1 MLAREDR
8 SGAAPPFW
16 PLIIFP
22 NEAMRFP
29 ISSGLDVSL
38 SALLLT
44 LPSLP
49 HICETMG
56 LFRMS
61 LRFACPLERLC
72 AMFCT
77 IGFDARDWNRFPK
90 FGWPCGWP

>member
-1 MLAREDR
+1 
-8 SGAAPPFW
+8 
-16 PLIIFP
+16 
-22 NEAMRFP
+22 
-29 ISSGLDVSL
+29 
-38 SALLLT
+38 
-44 LPSLP
+44 
-49 HICETMG
+49 MG

-90 FGWPCGWP
+90 FGWP